1 MTHSLAYF
9 FIPIGTVLFWSFF
22 NPLPSVTA
30 LCLCHLPSPASGG
43 TFAFAIQALPFAC
56 KGEWLQAEG
65 DKVCVAKCHAERSRS
80 I

>member
-9 FIPIGTVLFWSFF
+9 FILIGTVLFWSFF

-43 TFAFAIQALPFAC
+43 AFRYLRTM
-56 KGEWLQAEG
+56 KKWLFW
-65 DKVCVAKCHAERSRS
+65 
-80 I
+80 